1 MTKNEFIRELREA
14 LDGTVPPSVI
24 EDNTRYYES
33 YFRSQMSQGKTEQ
46 EICNELGS
54 PRLLAKSIAEA
65 NGGQEDYGYYEQ
77 TVNETADWSEEEPR
91 IKTRVFDLNSWKVK
105 LGCLVSVIIMLLILY
120 MILHVF
126 TAVIAFFGPVILAV
140 LIIYLIYRMVKR

>member
-14 LDGTVPPSVI
+14 LDGTVFPSVV
-24 EDNTRYYES
+24 EDNIRYYES
-33 YFRSQMSQGKTEQ
+33 YFRSQISQGKTEQ
-46 EICNELGS
+46 EVCDELGS

-65 NGGQEDYGYYEQ
+65 NGGQEEYGYYKE
-77 TVNETADWSEEEPR
+77 TVDESTDWSEEPR
-91 IKTRVFDLNSWKVK
+91 VKTRVFDLNSWKVK
-105 LGCLVSVIIMLLILY
+105 LGCLVSVIIMILILY

-126 TAVIAFFGPVILAV
+126 TAVIVFFGPVILAV